1 MGQIVSYLESKN
13 AKSWVGNACLCVKSF
28 QMNREYKLKMQH
40 AVLGSSD
47 VDSSVDYNERDNEGS
62 VCIMSFIKQPY

>member
-1 MGQIVSYLESKN
+1 M
-13 AKSWVGNACLCVKSF
+13 CVKSF

-47 VDSSVDYNERDNEGS
+47 VDSSVDCNERDNEGS
-62 VCIMSFIKQPY
+62 VCIMSFI